1 MKDHPT
7 SSLDTYP
14 RLARFAA
21 RSNRRHRNIALLLLL
36 GGAVLAAPPSVQA
49 AADLYIKDTP
59 ADTGIEPNPD
69 GGPMWISQDIWVRNS
84 PDPGYLPYPFPEG
97 SPPWVPLAHQNPE
110 YRDPKFTVPNY
121 VYVRVRN
128 RGNTASSGTERLRVY
143 WAKASTGLAWP
154 AQWVDYIANNCG
166 PNKLYGIE
174 LTKPRKN
181 AGSATPAERN
191 AYRHAIT
198 NIGTMLP
205 YKFSDGVSYWH
216 KQNSIHTT
224 PPPMA
229 HGSPGF
235 TPWHREYLNRYEILL
250 QQFDPLVR
258 LMYWDWT
265 TDPENTTGGVN
276 LFTTS
281 FMGVS
286 GRGSGGTTLGLPF
299 NSLFPPNVTRNLS
312 TSVFPPAQSD
322 ATVLG
327 PVGYTSFRSALEATP
342 NHNSTHGYIGGGG
355 NIGSIPTAAQDPFFF
370 MLHGNVD
377 RLWAQWQRNTSD
389 LTRLDPATA
398 YGTSSGNPQIT
409 SAMPPWD
416 GSTGLVPWTIA
427 GGYIVSKTSKNAS
440 VIFPPIY
447 DSAPLVV
454 PVLQPGEAV
463 VIQIPWYPPNPADF
477 ACFGDPGHFCLLGR
491 IETSTTSPFG
501 MTTLE
506 GANVSDNTRN
516 NNNIAWK
523 NLTVVDSFA
532 GAFALSSVLIRNVF
546 AVRVPMTLRL
556 AARGGGFEPT
566 FLDFGQAFLNIG
578 PKLHSAWQQAGGTA
592 QGVEDLGRGRFQIF
606 SPDAI
611 IAGIPIEPQQV
622 EPIEVQYELDR
633 DYRSPGGQ
641 QIMWD
646 LYQLGT
652 PNKPDEIVGGQTFAA
667 DFNQL
672 CLVKAGS
679 DWRYLDGGKDPGP
692 DWSLPGY
699 EDRDWKLGAAELGY
713 EDEPTT
719 VIDGGP
725 PGRRHIT
732 TFFRHSFNVAD
743 PTFYRSLWLRLKRD
757 DGARVF
763 LNGEVV
769 HVVNLPAGAAI
780 TPDTPALK
788 PVDGL
793 EEDVFVPTPI
803 PNALGLL
810 RQGRNVIAVELHQD
824 SPRTPDASFDL
835 ELCANLVQTR
845 FPPEV
850 AVTQPPAGAL
860 LQLGDNAN
868 LAAEA
873 LDFDSLIRRVEFY
886 GDDKLINTD
895 TDPPYTAIW
904 QRPDLG
910 RHRVRVV
917 AFDSDNLPRTA
928 FATFS
933 VIPNLPPDVRI
944 TSPSN
949 MSIYLVGTDIPV
961 SAIASD
967 PGGAVKTVEFY
978 IIEGHEFIAREQ
990 LVSTAATPPYAAT
1003 LQNLR
1008 PGSYRVFARAIDDQ
1022 GLSTDSDQ
1030 RHIHIEPRVSGP
1042 RLEISWMDARMLMVT
1057 WNAPGAVLESAEKIT
1072 GPWTSMPNAQSPHHL
1087 IPTERARYFRLR
1099 LPPGQ

>member
-1 MKDHPT
+1 MKDQT
-7 SSLDTYP
+7 ISSRDSFPASGSLLT
-14 RLARFAA
+14 
-21 RSNRRHRNIALLLLL
+21 RSRRHPA
-36 GGAVLAAPPSVQA
+36 AVAIVVVTGILALAAIPSLQA
-49 AADLYIKDTP
+49 AADLYIRDTP

-69 GGPMWISQDIWVRNS
+69 PGPMWVSEDIWVRNN
-84 PDPGYLPYPFPEG
+84 PDPGYLPYPFPEA

-110 YRDPKFTVPNY
+110 YRDPKYAVPNY

-154 AQWVDYIANNCG
+154 AQWVDYVANNCG
-166 PNKLYGIE
+166 SSKLYGIE

-181 AGSATPAERN
+181 AGTATAAERN
-191 AYRHAIT
+191 AYRNAIT

-205 YKFSDGVSYWH
+205 FEFADGVSYWH
-216 KQNSIHTT
+216 KQNTIHST

-235 TPWHREYLNRYEILL
+235 TPWHREYLNRYELLL
-250 QQFDPLVR
+250 QEFDPLVR

-286 GRGSGGTTLGLPF
+286 GRGTGGTTLGLPF

-312 TSVFPPAQSD
+312 ISVTPPAQPD

-327 PVGYTSFRSALEATP
+327 PVGYTSFRSTLENSP

-377 RLWAQWQRNTSD
+377 RLWAQWQRDVSD
-389 LTRLDPATA
+389 LSRLDPATA
-398 YGTSSGNPQIT
+398 YGSSSGNAHIT

-416 GSTGLVPWTIA
+416 GSSGITPWTIA
-427 GGYIVSKTSKNAS
+427 GGYIVSKTAKHAS
-440 VIFPPIY
+440 IVSPPIY
-447 DSAPLVV
+447 DVAPLLI
-454 PVLQPGEAV
+454 PILQPGEAV

-477 ACFGDPGHFCLLGR
+477 SCFGDPGHFCLLSR
-491 IETSTTSPFG
+491 IETSTSSPFG

-523 NLTVVDSFA
+523 NLTVVDNFA
-532 GAFALSSVLIRNVF
+532 GAFALSAVLIRNVF
-546 AVRVPMTLRL
+546 PIRVNTTLHL
-556 AARGGGFEPT
+556 VARGGGFEPT
-566 FLDFGQAFLNIG
+566 FLDFGNAYLNIG
-578 PKLHSAWQQAGGTA
+578 PKLYDAWLAAGGSSK
-592 QGVEDLGRGRFQIF
+592 GVESLGQGRFQIF
-606 SPDAI
+606 SPDAS
-611 IAGIPIEPQQV
+611 IAGIPVEPRQV
-622 EPIEVQYELDR
+622 ESVEVQYELDR

-652 PNKPDEIVGGQTFAA
+652 PDKPDEIVGGQCFAA
-667 DFNQL
+667 DFNKL
-672 CLVKAGS
+672 CLVKTGS
-679 DWRYLDGGKDPGP
+679 DWRYLDGGKDPGT

-699 EDRDWKLGAAELGY
+699 EDRDWKHGTAEFGFGG
-713 EDEPTT
+713 EPRT
-719 VIDGGP
+719 VIDDGP
-725 PGRRHIT
+725 MGRRHIT
-732 TFFRHSFNVAD
+732 SYYRRRFNVVD
-743 PTFYRSLWLRLKRD
+743 PEFYRSLWLRLKRD

-763 LNGEVV
+763 LNGEIV
-769 HVVNLPAGAAI
+769 HVVNLPAGVPI

-788 PVDGL
+788 PVERL
-793 EEDVFVPTPI
+793 EQDVFFPTPI

-810 RQGRNVIAVELHQD
+810 RRGENVIAVEIHQD
-824 SPRTPDASFDL
+824 SPRTPDARFDL

-850 AVTQPPAGAL
+850 AITQPPAGAL
-860 LQLGDNAN
+860 LQAGQDAN

-873 LDFDSLIRRVEFY
+873 LDFDGPIRRVEFY
-886 GDDKLINTD
+886 GDGQLLDTD
-895 TDPPYTAIW
+895 VDPPYAIVW
-904 QRPDLG
+904 KSPRLG
-910 RHRVRVV
+910 RHRVK
-917 AFDSDNLPRTA
+917 AIAYDGDNLSRTA

-933 VIPNLPPDVRI
+933 VIPNLPPDVQI
-944 TSPSN
+944 TSPLN
-949 MSIYLVGTDIPV
+949 MSSYPVGVDIPV
-961 SAIASD
+961 NAQAAD

-978 IIEGHEFIAREQ
+978 VIDGHEFIAPEK
-990 LVSTAATPPYAAT
+990 LMASADTPPYGTT
-1003 LQNLR
+1003 LRNLA
-1008 PGSYRVFARAIDDQ
+1008 PGAYRVFARAIDDQ
-1022 GLSTDSDQ
+1022 GLTTDSDQ
-1030 RHIHIEPRVSGP
+1030 RHIHVEPAVSGP
-1042 RLEISWMDARMLMVT
+1042 RLEISWMGSQMLMLSWT
-1057 WNAPGAVLESAEKIT
+1057 APGAVLETADSVT
-1072 GPWTSMPNAQSPHHL
+1072 GPWTAIPNAQSPHHL
-1087 IPTERARYFRLR
+1087 APSDRARYFRLR